1 MATRIGSECWKHWGS
16 SSLYLPLCSF
26 FFVVLCISKVQSL
39 SSQTARCWWPFTYF
53 LPPSLLSLPS
63 SLQSPPP
70 PFILWPP
77 LCTPSFLTPPPPP
90 YLHFTSYIPSCIHK
104 GLPLDFLSPAFYKNR
119 QSAVDERLKWIAS
132 ATTEVRPYIHTYI
145 HGWIALASH
154 THYTVS
160 CKEWLCYECWS

>member
-26 FFVVLCISKVQSL
+26 FFVVLCISKGQSL
-39 SSQTARCWWPFTYF
+39 SPQTASVDELLHTFYH
-53 LPPSLLSLPS
+53 LLSCLSPLLS
-63 SLQSPPP
+63 NPPP
-70 PFILWPP
+70 PSILWPP

-90 YLHFTSYIPSCIHK
+90 YLHFTSYTPSCIHK